1 MFCKNLPFGYTRG
14 NNGLPVIDEEKGV
27 YIKKIFEM
35 ASEGIS
41 ESGIISWL
49 NQEGVKTATNKS
61 KWGRGVIYS
70 ILENK
75 KYAGDEIFPAIVS
88 NETLEKLNKIKRE
101 KYIRYKK
108 NSIANCT
115 EQRANY
121 SLSGKVICEVCGG
134 TFTRKNRKTK
144 TAIFHL
150 WRCRNY
156 IKGGKV
162 YCRSIEIEESEL
174 EQKFIEVLNQLK
186 KNFNKYVKDMSN
198 PFKPAKNETITELDK
213 EIQGKLDDFH
223 KAQSNQSDAMRVGE
237 KIHELLKKRTKE
249 IWKASDIDDFDY
261 WNEKLQKELMTYKKQ
276 QVEFDGELFKRV
288 VKQITFTSHNT
299 LLFQF
304 INGIKIEKEIMIYE
318 PMKKKN

>member
-49 NQEGVKTATNKS
+49 NQESVKTATNKS

-186 KNFNKYVKDMSN
+186 KNFDTYAKDMSN
-198 PFKPAKNETITELDK
+198 SFKPAINEKITELDK
-213 EIQGKLDDFH
+213 ELQIMLDDFQ
-223 KAQSNQSDAMRVGE
+223 KAQRNQGDVLEAKE
-237 KIHELLKKRTKE
+237 KIHELLKNRTKE
-249 IWKASDIDDFDY
+249 IWKASAIDDFEY
-261 WNEKLQKELMTYKKQ
+261 LNEKLKKELMTYEKKQ
-276 QVEFDGELFKRV
+276 LEFDGQLFRRV
-288 VKQITFTSHNT
+288 VKQVTFTKQNT

-304 INGIKIEKEIMIYE
+304 INGIEIEK
-318 PMKKKN
+318 K